1 MRPSGSSPRNCAAS
15 GWRWHEGLGGT
26 GVVATLKGHGN
37 GRTVAL
43 RADIDALDVEEA
55 NDFPH
60 ASQNPGKMHACGH
73 DGHTAMLL
81 GAAQQ
86 LAGRKLPGTVHFIFQ
101 PAEENEGG
109 ARRMMDQGLFKQFPA
124 DVVFGMHNQ
133 PDLDV
138 GRFTFRAGASMA
150 SFDVFEITVTGRGTH
165 AARPHA
171 GADPILAAGH
181 IITSIQSIVSRNL
194 NPLAAAV
201 ISVTEIKGG
210 ATWNVI
216 PESVRMRGTVRTLDA
231 KVRDFIEGK
240 LAIRGGA
247 GGGRARLLRFA
258 VRYERRYPVLVNTPH
273 WAAFCAKVAGDVF
286 GAENVSED
294 AAPAMGAEDFAFMLE
309 EVPGAYGWLGNGSA
323 EGGRVLH
330 GPKYEF
336 NDAALEP
343 GIQVLG
349 GVGGGCY
356 RGLKARGSAPGP
368 QQKDGRPF
376 EHLIRCPKDDRP
388 FAGPGQSPGANGA

>member
-1 MRPSGSSPRNCAAS
+1 MDTSEVQA
-15 GWRWHEGLGGT
+15 WRRHIHAHPETAFEEHETQRFIAEKLRGFGLEVHEGLGGT

-55 NDFPH
+55 NEFAH

-86 LAGRKLPGTVHFIFQ
+86 LAGRKLAGTVHFIFQ

-109 ARRMMDQGLFKQFPA
+109 ARRMMDQGLFQRFPA

-150 SFDVFEITVTGRGTH
+150 SFDVFEIVVTGRGTH

-181 IITSIQSIVSRNL
+181 IVTSIQSIVSRNL

-201 ISVTEIKGG
+201 VSVTEIKGG

-231 KVRDFIEGK
+231 KVRDFIEEK
-240 LAIRGGA
+240 LASVVEQVAA
-247 GGGRARLLRFA
+247 GLGCSAA

-273 WAAFCAKVAGDVF
+273 WAAFCAKVAGEVF
-286 GAENVSED
+286 GVENVAED

-309 EVPGAYGWLGNGSA
+309 EVPGAYGWLGNGPA
-323 EGGRVLH
+323 AGGRVLH

-343 GIQVLG
+343 GIKYWVALAEAAVEG
-349 GVGGGCY
+349 
-356 RGLKARGSAPGP
+356 
-368 QQKDGRPF
+368 
-376 EHLIRCPKDDRP
+376 
-388 FAGPGQSPGANGA
+388 

>member
-1 MRPSGSSPRNCAAS
+1 MDTTEVQA
-15 GWRWHEGLGGT
+15 WRRHIHTHPETAFEEHDTARFIAEKLRSFGLEVSEGLAGT
-26 GVVATLKGHGN
+26 GVVATLRGHGN

-60 ASQNPGKMHACGH
+60 ASQTPGKMHACGH

-109 ARRMMDQGLFKQFPA
+109 ARRMMDDGLFKQFPA

-138 GRFTFRAGASMA
+138 GRFTFRAGPSMA

-181 IITSIQSIVSRNL
+181 LITSIQSIVSRNL

-216 PESVRMRGTVRTLDA
+216 PETVRMRGTVRTLDA
-231 KVRDFIEGK
+231 KVRDFIEEK
-240 LAIRGGA
+240 LASVVEQVAA
-247 GGGRARLLRFA
+247 GLGCTGV

-273 WAAFCAKVAGDVF
+273 WAAFCAKVAADVF

-309 EVPGAYGWLGNGSA
+309 DVPGAYGWLGNGSA

-330 GPKYEF
+330 GPKYDF

-343 GIQVLG
+343 GIRSWVAL
-349 GVGGGCY
+349 
-356 RGLKARGSAPGP
+356 AEAAI
-368 QQKDGRPF
+368 
-376 EHLIRCPKDDRP
+376 E
-388 FAGPGQSPGANGA
+388 A